1 MGAVL
6 VGLVVIAMVAL
17 PLVLAVRSDRRRE
30 AADQVAARARS
41 AVRQRLGGEAFVTV
55 DVSAPTLTQH
65 GRVVL
70 TAPTGY
76 DWMVERTW
84 SAVAAS
90 MPRSLAAASTWAR
103 SRLPSS
109 RRNSTS
115 APRIPVSAT
124 ARRGSIPICTVSRFR
139 QTGSSPGFSAGL
151 MG

>member
-55 DVSAPTLTQH
+55 DVTAPTFTRH

-84 SAVAAS
+84 SAVAAGVPAGYDLVVS
-90 MPRSLAAASTWAR
+90 RPDVVPLPARPAAAPT
-103 SRLPSS
+103 L
-109 RRNSTS
+109 RR
-115 APRIPVSAT
+115 AA
-124 ARRGSIPICTVSRFR
+124 
-139 QTGSSPGFSAGL
+139 
-151 MG
+151 

>member
-17 PLVLAVRSDRRRE
+17 PLALAVRSDRRRE

-55 DVSAPTLTQH
+55 DVTAPTLTQH

-70 TAPTGY
+70 TAPAGY

-84 SAVAAS
+84 SAVAAGVPAGYDLVVS
-90 MPRSLAAASTWAR
+90 RPDVVPLPARPAAAPT
-103 SRLPSS
+103 L
-109 RRNSTS
+109 RR
-115 APRIPVSAT
+115 AA
-124 ARRGSIPICTVSRFR
+124 
-139 QTGSSPGFSAGL
+139 
-151 MG
+151 

>member
-6 VGLVVIAMVAL
+6 VGLIVIAMVAL

-55 DVSAPTLTQH
+55 DVTAPTFTQH

-84 SAVAAS
+84 SAVAAGVPAGYDLVVS
-90 MPRSLAAASTWAR
+90 RPDVVPLPARPAAAPT
-103 SRLPSS
+103 L
-109 RRNSTS
+109 RR
-115 APRIPVSAT
+115 AA
-124 ARRGSIPICTVSRFR
+124 
-139 QTGSSPGFSAGL
+139 
-151 MG
+151 